1 MKQQV
6 GILDYGAGNFGSV
19 KRAVEALS
27 IVPRAV
33 RTADDLHGISHLIF
47 PGVGSAR
54 QAMSELK
61 SRGLDESIKKYAESG
76 RPLLGICVGM
86 QVLGAWSEEGD
97 TRCLDLLPYEVRKF
111 NCPDPIPHMGWNSLQ
126 WNREHPLFDATS
138 RELAADTNLYFV
150 HSYGFFVHD
159 ESVRKFVVAESEY
172 GGRRFAALVGCQ
184 NIWGSQCH
192 IEKSG
197 QAGLQIIRN
206 FLNSG
211 EAKC

>member
-19 KRAVEALS
+19 KRALEALS
-27 IVPRAV
+27 IAPRAV
-33 RTADDLHGISHLIF
+33 RTGDDLQGIDHLIF

-61 SRGLDESIKKYAESG
+61 SRGLDSSLKSYADSG

-86 QVLGAWSEEGD
+86 QVLGRWSEEGD
-97 TRCLDLLPYEVRKF
+97 TPGLGLLPFDVRKF
-111 NCPDPIPHMGWNSLQ
+111 SCLEPIPHMGWNSLK
-126 WNREHPLFDATS
+126 WNREHSLCDITS
-138 RELAADTNLYFV
+138 RDLSGDTNLYFV
-150 HSYGFFVHD
+150 HSYAFFVQD
-159 ESVRKFVVAESEY
+159 ESARRFVVAESEY
-172 GGRRFAALVGCQ
+172 GGHRFAAVVGQ
-184 NIWGSQCH
+184 GNIWGSQCH

-197 QAGLQIIRN
+197 RAGLQIIRN

-211 EAKC
+211 TEKC

>member
-19 KRAVEALS
+19 KRALESLS
-27 IVPRAV
+27 IAPLAV
-33 RTADDLHGISHLIF
+33 RSGEELQGISHLIF

-61 SRGLDESIKKYAESG
+61 SRGLDASLKLYADSG

-86 QVLGAWSEEGD
+86 QVLGRWSEEGD
-97 TRCLDLLPYEVRKF
+97 THGLNLLPFDVRKF
-111 NCPDPIPHMGWNSLQ
+111 SCQEPVPHMGWNSLQ
-126 WNREHPLFDATS
+126 WNCDHPLCEVTTGN
-138 RELAADTNLYFV
+138 LASDTNLYFV
-150 HSYGFFVHD
+150 HSYAFFVTD
-159 ESVRKFVVAESEY
+159 ESVRKIVVAESEY
-172 GGRRFAALVGCQ
+172 GGQRFAAIVGEK

-197 QAGLQIIRN
+197 RAGLQLIRN

-211 EAKC
+211 NSKC